1 MGYYKNYVGQYAK
14 RFYRPFFE
22 EWIFKIKDY
31 RTNDDGV
38 EEFLYTDG
46 KDEWWTDCEDTCI
59 ITNELPIK
67 DVDWIANVN
76 SKKYKGFN
84 PFI

>member
-1 MGYYKNYVGQYAK
+1 MGYYKNYIGQYAK
-14 RFYRPFFE
+14 RFYRPFFK

-31 RTNDDGV
+31 RINDDGV

-46 KDEWWTDCEDTCI
+46 KDEWWADCEDTCI

-67 DVDWIANVN
+67 DIGWVANVN
-76 SKKYKGFN
+76 SEKYKGYN